1 MIRKRIKGNRFHLSK
16 WYEGF
21 TLVEILVAIGIF
33 VIVALIVTG
42 IIASLMRLNRINRQ
56 SRILLTSMNTV
67 MDAITLSARERA
79 PGSVFFCRLGNET
92 AINNPIYYPLWR
104 YAAVSSARPIAG
116 VATNLYKKLCIKCPS
131 GTSCTANNQLYE
143 SYGQSLSFLLQTKSG
158 STLGI
163 EELLF
168 YYKPGWTNVGTGV
181 YTPGGIYMSRCSPSS
196 VANLASVAVPTS
208 ASCSTFDK
216 LITPTDIDIK
226 RFYIVPIA
234 SNVDS
239 VYSSETAAQQGIQ
252 IIIEAQTVSTPIKTI
267 HLQTAIAARQL

>member
-1 MIRKRIKGNRFHLSK
+1 MIMRKRIKEDRFQLSE
-16 WYEGF
+16 WYKGF
-21 TLVEILVAIGIF
+21 TLVELLVAIGIF

-42 IIASLMRLNRINRQ
+42 IIASLMRLNRANRQ

-104 YAAVSSARPIAG
+104 YTAVSSARPIVG
-116 VATNLYKKLCIKCPS
+116 ATANLYKKLCIRCPS
-131 GTSCTANNQLYE
+131 ETSCTANNQPYE

-168 YYKPGWTNVGTGV
+168 YYKPGSGV
-181 YTPGGIYMSRCSPSS
+181 NTPGGIYMSKCSPSS

-208 ASCSTFDK
+208 VSCSTFDK

-239 VYSSETAAQQGIQ
+239 VYSSETAAQQGVQ